1 MRRSKEGHWVS
12 CTVCVCVCSRKSL
25 IFLATALAT
34 FFNVSRRSCF
44 GRHSDSSDEPEV
56 SSDRHESLA
65 NLAAQH
71 ELNELAD
78 VRESETEEDYED
90 AAAKTEADRQRQPF
104 KRRFGV
110 KLTRISHRLPAITS
124 YLPSF
129 SRSSKSPRDN
139 DDVIKE
145 RAETS
150 GKQSDRL
157 QCASQPATAVRQS
170 ETSEP
175 MLVSSQDP
183 IGSMGLSAGTVQF
196 SCTPILS
203 VTTLASGQ

>member
-1 MRRSKEGHWVS
+1 M
-12 CTVCVCVCSRKSL
+12 
-25 IFLATALAT
+25 
-34 FFNVSRRSCF
+34 
-44 GRHSDSSDEPEV
+44 SSV
-56 SSDRHESLA
+56 RHESRA

-110 KLTRISHRLPAITS
+110 KFTRISHRLPAITS

-139 DDVIKE
+139 DDVTKE
-145 RAETS
+145 SAETS
-150 GKQSDRL
+150 SKQSDRL
-157 QCASQPATAVRQS
+157 MQSARQPAAAVRQS
-170 ETSEP
+170 GTSEP
-175 MLVSSQDP
+175 KLVSSQDP
-183 IGSMGLSAGTVQF
+183 MGLPAAPAHF
-196 SCTPILS
+196 SCTPILPK
-203 VTTLASGQ
+203 TAPASEQ